1 MYDMIVIGAGTAGM
15 TAALYSARSNKS
27 VFIIER
33 EAIGGQIAESPSV
46 ENWPS
51 IKEISGLDLSTNLF
65 EQITALGCVLEVQD
79 VQKVEKKDGIFYVTL
94 EDSVEQAKAVVIA
107 SGTVHRHIGI
117 PSEKEFTGKGVSYC
131 AVCDGPLFKGKDV
144 SVIGGGNTAFQYA
157 LTLSAYATHVTLA
170 SRDSNLT
177 AENSLIDRVKN
188 NDKITLLTDVSIKE
202 FQGHETLEN
211 LVFEK
216 KGQKELINVPVK
228 ACFIGIGMKPDNERY
243 ANLVDLNNGY
253 IVVNEH
259 KETKTPGL
267 YAAGD
272 CVNKAVRQLTTAV
285 NDGTIAA
292 INAINYVESLD
303 K

>member
-1 MYDMIVIGAGTAGM
+1 MYDIIVIGAGTAGM

-65 EQITALGCVLEVQD
+65 EQITALGCVLEVSD
-79 VQKVEKKDGIFYVTL
+79 VKKVEKIDDKFRVTL
-94 EDSVEQAKAVVIA
+94 EDEVVEATAVIIA
-107 SGTVHRHIGI
+107 SGTVHRHLGI
-117 PSEKEFTGKGVSYC
+117 PTEEKYVGKGVSYC
-131 AVCDGPLFKGKDV
+131 AVCDGPLFKGQSV
-144 SVIGGGNTAFQYA
+144 SVIGDGNTAFQYA
-157 LTLSAYATHVTLA
+157 LTLSAYASHVTLA
-170 SRDSNLT
+170 TRHKT
-177 AENSLIDRVKN
+177 FGAEETLVDRVKN
-188 NDKITLLTDVSIKE
+188 NDKITLLSEVSLKE
-202 FQGHETLEN
+202 FQGEASLDT

-216 KGQKELINVPVK
+216 DGQDELIEVKAK

-243 ANLVDLNNGY
+243 ENLVELNNGY
-253 IVVNEH
+253 IVVDEH
-259 KETKTPGL
+259 KQTKTPGL

-272 CVNKAVRQLTTAV
+272 CIDKAIRQLTTAV

-292 INAINYVESLD
+292 INAIDYVES